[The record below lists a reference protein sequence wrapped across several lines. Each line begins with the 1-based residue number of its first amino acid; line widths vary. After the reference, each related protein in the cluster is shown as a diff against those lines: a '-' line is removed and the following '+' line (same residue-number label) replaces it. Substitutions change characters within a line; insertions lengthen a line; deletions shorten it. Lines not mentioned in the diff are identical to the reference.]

1 MTSDTPLPL
10 RTRKLVDDCFLH
22 DSDRLRHDEA
32 IALLRERVS
41 AVAENESVAL
51 EEAAGRILAEP
62 VIAPRNVPLT
72 DNSAMDGYA
81 FAHGA
86 YDATGGFFPIDQRI
100 PAGHPAPEPLLP
112 GRAARIFTGA
122 VMPVGADTVAM
133 QEDCET
139 HEQDDAPFVI
149 IPPGLKKGAN
159 VRLAGEDVA
168 EGAELIPAGSRLRP
182 QEIAAIAS
190 IGQDRVTVA
199 RKLKVAILST
209 GDEIVRPGAPIA
221 PGQVYDSNVY
231 LLRALLE
238 SVGVEVTDLGV
249 LPDEPET
256 IRATIRK
263 ASETHQAILSSGG
276 ASRGE
281 EDHLVAALDALG
293 TRHMWQLAIKPGR
306 PMNFGQIDDC
316 IMLGLPGNP
325 VAAMV
330 CFLFYV
336 RPVLV
341 AMSGAPWPEPVRLPL
356 PAAFEIKKKKTG
368 RREFSRGWLTRD
380 DEGRLVVDKFERDG
394 SGLITGLREADGL
407 IEIAEDTTGIKRGD
421 IVSFI
426 PFTEF
431 GLPGK

>member
-1 MTSDTPLPL
+1 MPQNKPLPPEL
-10 RTRKLVDDCFLH
+10 SSLVNDCFRH
-22 DSDRLRHDEA
+22 DSERLRHDEA
-32 IALLRERVS
+32 IDILRERVKP
-41 AVAENESVAL
+41 VAKTEEVPL

-62 VIAPRNVPLT
+62 VKAPQDVPLA

-81 FAHGA
+81 FAHGT
-86 YDATGGFFPIDQRI
+86 YDATGGFFPVDQRI
-100 PAGHPAPEPLLP
+100 PAGHPAETPLLP

-122 VMPVGADTVAM
+122 IMPEGADTVAM

-139 HEQDDAPFVI
+139 HDQDGQPFVI

-159 VRLAGEDVA
+159 VRRAGEDVA
-168 EGAELIPAGSRLRP
+168 KGAELIPAGSRLRP

-190 IGQDRVTVA
+190 IGLARIQVA
-199 RKLKVAILST
+199 RRLKVALVST
-209 GDEIVRPGAPIA
+209 GDEIVRPGNPIT
-221 PGQVYDSNVY
+221 PGQVYDSNHY
-231 LLRALLE
+231 LLTALLDCLD
-238 SVGVEVTDLGV
+238 VETVDLGV
-249 LPDEPET
+249 LEDKPD
-256 IRATIRK
+256 AVRK
-263 ASETHQAILSSGG
+263 AIGEAAANHDAILTSGG
-276 ASRGE
+276 ASKGE

-306 PMNFGQIDDC
+306 PMNFGQIGDC
-316 IMLGLPGNP
+316 TMLGLPGNP

-330 CFLFYV
+330 CFLLYV

-341 AMSGAPWPEPVRLPL
+341 AMSGAAWPTPTRYQL
-356 PAAFEIKKKKTG
+356 PAAFEIKKKKPD

-380 DEGRLVVDKFERDG
+380 DHGRLCVDKFERDG

-407 IEIAEDTTGIKRGD
+407 IEIAEDTTKVARGET
-421 IVSFI
+421 VSFI